1 MGFKVGRI
9 FDLKFEGTDL
19 DGAEIKIRSASV
31 QTNLEMGTCS
41 VERECEI
48 IGEHL
53 VSWNLEA
60 EDGSSLLADVSG
72 VLSLEVA
79 AKNLLIREWMK
90 ATRGISAP
98 LDRRS
103 NDTESSPEVPITM
116 ETL

>member
-1 MGFKVGRI
+1 MGFKIGRV
-9 FDLKFEGTDL
+9 FTLNFEGTDL

-31 QTNLEMGTCS
+31 QTNLELGTCT

-53 VSWNLEA
+53 VSWNLEEENGA
-60 EDGSSLLADVSG
+60 EIPADTEG
-72 VLSLEVA
+72 VTQLEVA
-79 AKNLLIREWMK
+79 VKNLLIREWMK

-103 NDTESSPEVPITM
+103 KDIDSSPEEPITM